1 MPELPE
7 AVASGTLPQ
16 VFIHKQPAGSLVVKE
31 ILADATQ
38 AEWSS
43 HPSGSPASLG
53 HVYCVESSSTA
64 LLGSC
69 KSQTLLYPHLY
80 STSSTDPPVPIS
92 QHGLILVDAE
102 THPRN
107 ILLKFL
113 DSKSRTYWCQ
123 VCKSRGREL
132 A

>member
-16 VFIHKQPAGSLVVKE
+16 VFIHKQPEGSLVVKE

-64 LLGSC
+64 PRGSC

-107 ILLKFL
+107 VLLKFL
-113 DSKSRTYWCQ
+113 DSK
-123 VCKSRGREL
+123 
-132 A
+132 